1 MSCLH
6 PIRTCF
12 SITCPRLG
20 ENDGNLHCQEVLMNT
35 DFLEDAVVK
44 AKVFFREVV
53 LPELLTGNIKKG
65 LDAATTCTSHPCM
78 NNDICTEESEVDF
91 PCGKC
96 GLEFVIV
103 SVNSFRGPINPKTTR
118 LTLRMPQSLTSPIIP
133 TSRPLS
139 PGIPRELLMLT
150 IAHALSLINILFFL
164 ANNGLHTYHLYCTLF
179 FCTY

>member
-20 ENDGNLHCQEVLMNT
+20 DLHCQEVLMNT

-96 GLEFVIV
+96 GLECLGEPVEFNELSIGCDFC
-103 SVNSFRGPINPKTTR
+103 NQWFHWQCTR
-118 LTLRMPQSLTSPIIP
+118 LTGNES
-133 TSRPLS
+133 
-139 PGIPRELLMLT
+139 
-150 IAHALSLINILFFL
+150 FL
-164 ANNGLHTYHLYCTLF
+164 ADNSTWMCDCCQSNPSTT
-179 FCTY
+179 